1 MRLTRYLRPGQIK
14 LELETATPGEIPEGW
29 SEERFVWYVKE
40 RVLEEL
46 VRLFAASGKVGNV
59 RKFSQDLANRER
71 KASTAIG
78 GGIAIPH
85 VRTMQAKDFIF
96 CFARSTRG
104 VEFGAVD
111 GAPVHFFFGVVA
123 PPHDDRL
130 YLEVYRQIAKVFG
143 TEETRRALAEAQDE
157 HQLIRILSA
166 FGE

>member
-1 MRLTRYLRPGQIK
+1 MRLTRYLKPAQIR
-14 LELETATPGEIPEGW
+14 LELETATPEEVPEGW
-29 SEERFVWYVKE
+29 SRERFVWHVKE

-46 VRLFAASGKVGNV
+46 MGLFAASGKVGNV
-59 RKFSQDLANRER
+59 RKFSQDLLNRER

-85 VRTMQAKDFIF
+85 VRTMQAKDFVF
-96 CFARSTRG
+96 CFARSTPG
-104 VEFGAVD
+104 VEFGAPD

-130 YLEVYRQIAKVFG
+130 YLEVYREIARAFG
-143 TEETRRALAEAQDE
+143 NEETKEALAGARDE
-157 HQLIRILSA
+157 HELIRILSA